1 MVAQYVIYPK
11 ALILK
16 IVLLIKINYLKLF
29 KIISYL
35 TWGGN
40 VPKNNLVAFLKK
52 ATKLSILV
60 LPRPQ
65 IPN

>member
-1 MVAQYVIYPK
+1 MVSRYVIYPK

-16 IVLLIKINYLKLF
+16 IVVLIKINYLKLF
-29 KIISYL
+29 KIINYL